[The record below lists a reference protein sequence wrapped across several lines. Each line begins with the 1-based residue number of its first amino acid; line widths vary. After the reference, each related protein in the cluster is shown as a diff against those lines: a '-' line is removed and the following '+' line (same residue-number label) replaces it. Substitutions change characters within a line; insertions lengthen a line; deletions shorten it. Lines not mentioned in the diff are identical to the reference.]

1 MRCLKSINHWRQSN
15 NYTCAFC
22 VQHTNESS
30 CPKSV
35 LRVRDYRGSLI
46 KGLPA
51 GRGRPLRG
59 REKFALGDSKPII
72 ILSPQALLLNWK
84 LQTRFFFLKRDIHVE
99 ISGTACSHFRPLLS
113 TVSSVLSTLSLL
125 CRRLVWLFLIL
136 DFCCLF
142 LWFSWT
148 LNVSVFGS
156 CQFCQLEEL
165 DVLSGITSGQRS
177 GQILK

>member
-1 MRCLKSINHWRQSN
+1 MQIRRETKAVKAYFSSFVCLNFTMALYKMVKLISVVWDVALKKYQANHCRQSN

-46 KGLPA
+46 KRLPA

-84 LQTRFFFLKRDIHVE
+84 LQTRVFLKRDIHVE

-113 TVSSVLSTLSLL
+113 TISSVLSTPPLL
-125 CRRLVWLFLIL
+125 CRHLV
-136 DFCCLF
+136 
-142 LWFSWT
+142 
-148 LNVSVFGS
+148 
-156 CQFCQLEEL
+156 
-165 DVLSGITSGQRS
+165 
-177 GQILK
+177 

>member
-1 MRCLKSINHWRQSN
+1 MWCLKSINHWRQSN

-35 LRVRDYRGSLI
+35 LRVLDYRGSLI

-84 LQTRFFFLKRDIHVE
+84 LQTRVFKKRDIHVE

-113 TVSSVLSTLSLL
+113 TISSVLSTPLL
-125 CRRLVWLFLIL
+125 CRRLVWLFLIF
-136 DFCCLF
+136 DFCCVSFFDF
-142 LWFSWT
+142 LELST
-148 LNVSVFGS
+148 SVSSARVS
-156 CQFCQLEEL
+156 S
-165 DVLSGITSGQRS
+165 VNW
-177 GQILK
+177 KN

>member
-1 MRCLKSINHWRQSN
+1 MKSINHWRQSN

-22 VQHTNESS
+22 ARHTNESS

-35 LRVRDYRGSLI
+35 LCVRDYRGSLI

-84 LQTRFFFLKRDIHVE
+84 LQTRVFKKRDIHVE

-113 TVSSVLSTLSLL
+113 TFSYVLSIPPLLCRHLVWLLCIIFFRCISFFDFLELSSSVSLARVSSVN
-125 CRRLVWLFLIL
+125 WK
-136 DFCCLF
+136 
-142 LWFSWT
+142 
-148 LNVSVFGS
+148 N
-156 CQFCQLEEL
+156 
-165 DVLSGITSGQRS
+165 
-177 GQILK
+177 